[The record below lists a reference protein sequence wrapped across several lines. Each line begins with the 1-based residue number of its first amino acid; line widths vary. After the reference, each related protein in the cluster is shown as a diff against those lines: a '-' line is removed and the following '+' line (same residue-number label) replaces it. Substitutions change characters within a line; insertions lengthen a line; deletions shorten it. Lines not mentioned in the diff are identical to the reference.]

1 MTESEARK
9 RANKRYKAKQV
20 QWGLQVPPAFDD
32 QVKDYMI
39 LHGIQSRTAL
49 IKVALIEYMDNH
61 ADECPLD

>member
-1 MTESEARK
+1 MQSDAQRRAKARY
-9 RANKRYKAKQV
+9 NAKVV

>member
-20 QWGLQVPPAFDD
+20 QWGLQVPPSFDD
-32 QVKDYMI
+32 KVKDYMI

-49 IKVALIEYMDNH
+49 IKAALTEYMGNH